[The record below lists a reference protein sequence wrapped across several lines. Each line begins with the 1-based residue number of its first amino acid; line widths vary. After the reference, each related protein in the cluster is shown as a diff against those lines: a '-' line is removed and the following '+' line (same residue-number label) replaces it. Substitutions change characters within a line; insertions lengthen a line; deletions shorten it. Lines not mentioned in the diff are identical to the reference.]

1 MPSKLTYTGTT
12 GPAKT
17 LTATVFNDVKQL
29 EFDPEHGTLRVKYGS
44 KTRHLDLVA
53 RSTITIT
60 ISSGVI
66 TATVS

>member
-1 MPSKLTYTGTT
+1 MASKLTYTGTT

-17 LTATVFNDVKQL
+17 LTATVLNNLKQL
-29 EFDPEHGTLRVKYGS
+29 TFDSEHGTLIAKAGNR
-44 KTRHLDLVA
+44 THHLDLVA

-60 ISSGVI
+60 ISAGVI